1 MDKYHDDTDRQKQE
15 QDERQQWEEH
25 EKQLRELEGL
35 LGEETVINRRWDFIF
50 KELQDA
56 KERTD

>member
-1 MDKYHDDTDRQKQE
+1 MTHHSDTDRQKQE
-15 QDERQQWEEH
+15 QDERAQWEAH

-50 KELQDA
+50 KEL
-56 KERTD
+56 K